1 MYTKLV
7 LQEEE
12 EGKEGDE
19 DEENTEPVEVP
30 PPKKAKV
37 TMSVLC
43 VENGVLGG
51 GPKRGRSPKSMYMT
65 EFVACFFRRQLKAMK
80 VSSREGGVQNR
91 KRGTQMMNNAC
102 QLEGYVCLSLLTC
115 LVVSECV

>member
-12 EGKEGDE
+12 EKEGDE

-30 PPKKAKV
+30 PPKKVKV
-37 TMSVLC
+37 TMSVWC

-51 GPKRGRSPKSMYMT
+51 GPKRGRSPKLMYMT
-65 EFVACFFRRQLKAMK
+65 NLLLAFSED
-80 VSSREGGVQNR
+80 SR
-91 KRGTQMMNNAC
+91 K
-102 QLEGYVCLSLLTC
+102 L
-115 LVVSECV
+115 

>member
-12 EGKEGDE
+12 EKEG

-51 GPKRGRSPKSMYMT
+51 GSEKRQKS
-65 EFVACFFRRQLKAMK
+65 EVD
-80 VSSREGGVQNR
+80 VHD
-91 KRGTQMMNNAC
+91 
-102 QLEGYVCLSLLTC
+102 
-115 LVVSECV
+115 

>member
-7 LQEEE
+7 LQEERE
-12 EGKEGDE
+12 KEGDE

-30 PPKKAKV
+30 PTKKAKV

-51 GPKRGRSPKSMYMT
+51 GSDKRPKSEVRCT
-65 EFVACFFRRQLKAMK
+65 
-80 VSSREGGVQNR
+80 
-91 KRGTQMMNNAC
+91 
-102 QLEGYVCLSLLTC
+102 
-115 LVVSECV
+115 